1 MKFLQACSLWI
12 SAAILVMIPIFLSF
26 DFGGIYHWSQ
36 YVAAIGILIASVFA
50 IVGLTDSTASSGLAQ
65 HRLLIPLGLLVGWA
79 WFQSLQLSPGL
90 VAWISPGAYDA
101 YAQWLGDLLANTN
114 DAGTLA
120 VDRFSISVSPTD
132 TTHVAAVLTMLLP
145 LGLAASLVFHSRSRL
160 QMLLSAIAIAGAS
173 VAILGFYRKLDP
185 TADLWIFKP
194 RATSFGGFVNRNN
207 AALMLNF
214 GLAASLGLLSWRM
227 MALHSIE
234 LDDPD
239 FEFNDL
245 FALISDRES
254 LTGLLGGAACT
265 AGLLVNGSRGG
276 FVAALFGLVMA
287 FGYVRPR
294 RGLLSIPILLCVL
307 AVSVAVLI
315 TPMQLNLESL
325 QRFEFF
331 SSSADTL
338 QSDGRLDHWQ
348 DGWNAALAYFP
359 GGAGVSSYA
368 YAYLPHQQQ
377 SAGAWFEHADNLWL
391 EMLVETGL
399 VGLIVFVLLIGIVL
413 ISVNRLALSVD
424 PLDQGIRVA
433 CWYSLTAIL
442 VSQFFDYGLAMPSNL
457 VVAVLLG
464 SAVVSRDYANGGP
477 AAVLSLPSQEEPF
490 YFVEG
495 EDEFGD
501 ESLDD
506 QAGADEWYDDQGDS
520 ANEAI
525 ASTSPSRGER
535 TPRTKIRSSNWY
547 SASILSTT
555 ALSMACSLAGLMV
568 LPSLKE
574 DALSDSMLTRL
585 RDEYSNWSMI
595 PESLEKMEEALQQR
609 AEVRPNPLLF
619 QRIATVQKDRGRLSE
634 AMEWKPQTE
643 EELRNYFQETDLV
656 NRSLPY
662 PPQGSDR
669 YRGAPRSHGHYQ
681 DAWRT
686 SVVSLTHCPLGQ
698 TPRGDLLRLK
708 PLVFHDGIKSKSVS
722 GADGSSEAGTSE
734 EIANIAVEQLLTFY
748 AGNPQRLMT
757 LGTESLN
764 RQDIHRA
771 ESAFRLALK
780 ANPQSATQ
788 VMRLLREHPEANVS
802 NAIPDESTAMRLAAA
817 QYLSWPNP
825 DPKFLRHCL
834 KFVRCGEGATLQ
846 QRANCEALTGRIHFY
861 LEAPEEGKS
870 HFRRAIQLA
879 PDVAS
884 YRIELIEYLLNLG
897 LDKEKNEAMA
907 QARLGRKSIP
917 DDNRFQQFIDK
928 NAESDRQRL
937 VDPGNAPQVDPELM
951 KEILQ

>member
-1 MKFLQACSLWI
+1 MWV
-12 SAAILVMIPIFLSF
+12 SAAILVMIPIFLAF

-50 IVGLTDSTASSGLAQ
+50 IAGLTDSTASSGLAQ
-65 HRLLIPLGLLVGWA
+65 HRLLIPIGLLVGWA
-79 WFQSLQLSPGL
+79 WFQSLGLSPGL
-90 VAWISPGAYDA
+90 VSWLSPGSHEAYSR
-101 YAQWLGDLLANTN
+101 WLGELLANTT
-114 DAGTLA
+114 DSGVLA
-120 VDRFSISVSPTD
+120 VDRYSISVSPTD

-194 RATSFGGFVNRNN
+194 KATSFAGFVNRNN
-207 AALMLNF
+207 AALMLNL

-227 MALHSIE
+227 MALHSVE

-254 LTGLLGGAACT
+254 LTGLLGGASCA

-276 FVAALFGLVMA
+276 FVAAMFGLVMA

-331 SSSADTL
+331 SSNADTL

-399 VGLIVFVLLIGIVL
+399 VGLIVFVLMIGIVL

-477 AAVLSLPSQEEPF
+477 AAVVSFNAQEEPF
-490 YFVEG
+490 YFVED
-495 EDEFGD
+495 ERADEFEAESPGD
-501 ESLDD
+501 HHEAD
-506 QAGADEWYDDQGDS
+506 QWYDEPEDLAGG
-520 ANEAI
+520 AI
-525 ASTSPSRGER
+525 ASNRSSSNEPI
-535 TPRTKIRSSNWY
+535 PRSKIRSSNWY
-547 SASILSTT
+547 STSILSTT
-555 ALSMACSLAGLMV
+555 ALSMACSLAGFMV
-568 LPSLKE
+568 LPSLRE

-585 RDEYSNWSMI
+585 RDEYSNWKMN
-595 PESLEKMEEALQQR
+595 PESLEKMEGALRQR
-609 AEVRPNPLLF
+609 AEARPNPLLF
-619 QRIATVQKDRGRLSE
+619 ERIATVQKDRGRLSE
-634 AMEWKPQTE
+634 AIEWKPQTE
-643 EELRNYFQETDLV
+643 EELLSYFQETDLV

-662 PPQGSDR
+662 PPVDSNR
-669 YRGAPRSHGHYQ
+669 YRGAPKSHEHYQ
-681 DAWRT
+681 DAWQT
-686 SVVSLTHCPLGQ
+686 SVVSLTYCPLAQ
-698 TPRGDLLRLK
+698 APRGDLLRLK
-708 PLVFHDGIKSKSVS
+708 PLVFHDGVKDKSDS
-722 GADGSSEAGTSE
+722 GADGNRSADTSE
-734 EIANIAVEQLLTFY
+734 EIANVAVEQLLTFY
-748 AGNPQRLMT
+748 AGNSQRLMT

-764 RQDIHRA
+764 RKDIKRA

-780 ANPQSATQ
+780 ASPQLATQ
-788 VMRLLREHPEANVS
+788 VMRLLRDYPEANVS
-802 NAIPDESTAMRLAAA
+802 NAIPDETTAMQLAAS
-817 QYLSWPNP
+817 QYLTWPNP
-825 DPKFLRHCL
+825 DPKFLRTCL
-834 KFVRCGEGATLQ
+834 KFIRCGEGATLQ

-870 HFRRAIQLA
+870 HFQRAIQLA
-879 PDVAS
+879 PDVAN
-884 YRIELIEYLLNLG
+884 YRVELIEYLLDLG
-897 LDKEKNEAMA
+897 RDKERAEAMVH
-907 QARLGRKSIP
+907 ARLGRNSMP
-917 DDNRFQQFIDK
+917 EDQRFQRFIDQ
-928 NAESDRQRL
+928 NAELDRQRL
-937 VDPGNAPQVDPELM
+937 VAPGDVPQVDQDLM
-951 KEILQ
+951 NEILQ